1 MTDDGPRI
9 TVGESA
15 WGSVLDALGMYVGTD
30 EIIRDAETDEPVP
43 SQYDGEPVSIRN
55 LGGVVHDEDSVADAV
70 LVRDDITEIIEHLE
84 SEYHNS

>member
-1 MTDDGPRI
+1 MTDDGPCI

-43 SQYDGEPVSIRN
+43 SQYDGKPVSIRN

-70 LVRDDITEIIEHLE
+70 LIRDDITEIV
-84 SEYHNS
+84 EYVKDDRNS